1 MTPQLARRGKLI
13 ACAGALLACA
23 GAINAAWP
31 LVALGTVVLA
41 GLATAQLVWYPSAI
55 LLRRRK
61 VELAWWVPPGDQ
73 PGGAMTA
80 GRVLTL
86 HVAIRNHGTR
96 PLHVHAI
103 ELIHADAIEGPPKLG
118 VAVPAAHEVELRLPL
133 RPRAAGTW
141 HLHGARLRLGDL
153 LGLFELTASFPN
165 PLALKVFPPV
175 AAPRGARL
183 VPPSLGALDEH
194 AGAHIVRQR
203 GVSGDLREL
212 RDHQVGDP
220 FKSIAWK
227 ATARKRRLLVREL
240 ENEIVVT
247 NQLLVDVGGPMR
259 DGPPG
264 RARLDWA
271 IELSAALARQAL
283 DHGDR
288 AGLVTWDTRVVAQV
302 KAGEGRP
309 HLLPLMDRL
318 IEAQTIVD
326 DDLTDLTDGELAAA
340 VASYLAHQE
349 ALDVRLRRVPPIGD
363 PAWDRVATGPKG
375 ELYDLAALGRI
386 LDGLLAADQGT
397 LRRPRGPVTVVRA
410 QDPEMGR
417 LRAFCRARGIALPY
431 RRWPTAGARSHGL
444 AEALARAT
452 HGERGN
458 LILVLTDLAGLA
470 DDLAVVSAAV
480 GRARQQRHRLV
491 FITPSAAAFGPTAT
505 TEAGRTVAEI
515 LAAERAWLRSPVVR
529 TLVGMGASV
538 VEAEPTATPAELLRR
553 AARGRSTRG
562 RAA

>member
-13 ACAGALLACA
+13 ACAGALIACA

-31 LVALGTVVLA
+31 LVALGTLVLA
-41 GLATAQLVWYPSAI
+41 ALATAQLVWYPSAI

-96 PLHVHAI
+96 PLHVHTI
-103 ELIHADAIEGPPKLG
+103 ELIHADAIEGPPRQG
-118 VAVPAAHEVELRLPL
+118 VAVPAGHEVELRLPL

-165 PLALKVFPPV
+165 PLALKVFPPI
-175 AAPRGARL
+175 AATRGARL

-194 AGAHIVRQR
+194 AGAHVVRQR
-203 GVSGDLREL
+203 GISGDLRDDARVPGDEPGAIAVIERRARERRRQL
-212 RDHQVGDP
+212 DRPVEARAPGRPVAHRPADVGED
-220 FKSIAWK
+220 
-227 ATARKRRLLVREL
+227 LVRDDDLVLEL
-240 ENEIVVT
+240 AHE
-247 NQLLVDVGGPMR
+247 Q
-259 DGPPG
+259 
-264 RARLDWA
+264 
-271 IELSAALARQAL
+271 AALARGRL
-283 DHGDR
+283 PRDR
-288 AGLVTWDTRVVAQV
+288 LERVADLVIAQLAQV
-302 KAGEGRP
+302 KSGEGRP
-309 HLLPLMDRL
+309 HLLPLLDRL
-318 IEAQTIVD
+318 IEAQTIAD

-397 LRRPRGPVTVVRA
+397 LRRPRGVASVVRA

-431 RRWPTAGARSHGL
+431 RRWPAPGARARGF

-458 LILVLTDLAGLA
+458 LLLVLTDLAGLA
-470 DDLAVVSAAV
+470 DDLPVLSAAV
-480 GRARQQRHRLV
+480 GRARQLRHRLV
-491 FITPSAAAFGPTAT
+491 FITPSAAAFGPTAQ

-515 LAAERAWLRSPVVR
+515 LAAERSWMRAPVVR
-529 TLVGMGASV
+529 TLVGLGAVV
-538 VEAEPTATPAELLRR
+538 VEAEPTASPAELLRR
-553 AARGRSTRG
+553 AARGRVPR